1 MLPEAQ
7 VDQRERCALFPGR
20 SCLPLSPVE
29 DDSTPE
35 PNLDQLNV
43 IFSVIGTPRAS
54 LDWIELPEMRDYL
67 RSLLPVPATPL
78 HDVYPAAPGS
88 AIELLESMLSFE
100 PFERLTV
107 EEALHHKFFDTMTYH
122 ISSDLA
128 AKPVDAATIDFEHE
142 EVTTSAI
149 RKLVVAEIAIYTAMA
164 EAEATPASPAGA
176 QGEAPATSG
185 ADESRADKDIDGS
198 SADAGGAAEVREA
211 GADGGG
217 GEESWGSGA
226 ARDDA
231 SRPAKKRK
239 RPFET
244 SAEAPAQ
251 H

>member
-1 MLPEAQ
+1 MVREGGVLTFMLAVSTRPRWQPPPPPPPSLAVSTPPPPPPTLSTRHLPPPRSPPQPPLSLPQ

-107 EEALHHKFFDTMTYH
+107 D
-122 ISSDLA
+122 
-128 AKPVDAATIDFEHE
+128 
-142 EVTTSAI
+142 EVG
-149 RKLVVAEIAIYTAMA
+149 VPDPPEQV
-164 EAEATPASPAGA
+164 PP
-176 QGEAPATSG
+176 
-185 ADESRADKDIDGS
+185 
-198 SADAGGAAEVREA
+198 
-211 GADGGG
+211 
-217 GEESWGSGA
+217 
-226 ARDDA
+226 
-231 SRPAKKRK
+231 
-239 RPFET
+239 
-244 SAEAPAQ
+244 
-251 H
+251 